1 MMILNWKRPLDLHGL
16 CKNCQ
21 QFEGKN
27 MSHLHER
34 TVTHLYLRFFYIHVN
49 VHIYIHTNGIFL
61 LVDEN
66 NIMSDHY

>member
-1 MMILNWKRPLDLHGL
+1 
-16 CKNCQ
+16 
-21 QFEGKN
+21 

-34 TVTHLYLRFFYIHVN
+34 TVTHMYLRFLYIHVI
-49 VHIYIHTNGIFL
+49 VHIYIHTDGIFL